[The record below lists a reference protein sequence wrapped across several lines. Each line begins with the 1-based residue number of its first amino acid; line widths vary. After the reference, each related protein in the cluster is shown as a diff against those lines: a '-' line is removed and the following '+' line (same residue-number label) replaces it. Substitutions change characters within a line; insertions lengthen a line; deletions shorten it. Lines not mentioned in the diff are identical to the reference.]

1 MLSVEKFSVRCIKLL
16 IVCHA
21 GHVPASVFIK
31 KMKFFLCFRVNCY
44 M

>member
-31 KMKFFLCFRVNCY
+31 KNEIFLMF
-44 M
+44 